1 MVGVGDIK
9 KVGDKTLKC
18 VRANSLSECIEW
30 VDVGDFIAPIFK
42 KEKIACN
49 VDLFKKWAEK
59 SNKHLIT
66 ITPVPLISGKEMD
79 KEE

>member
-1 MVGVGDIK
+1 MVGVGDTK
-9 KVGDKTLKC
+9 KVGDKTIKC
-18 VRANSLSECIEW
+18 VRADNLGDCIEW
-30 VDVGDFIAPIFK
+30 VDVGDFIAPIFN

-66 ITPVPLISGKEMD
+66 ITPVPLVSGKEMD